1 MLENEM
7 RPRRA
12 AFFLFIFFRP
22 RCTGYAVSNF
32 LYQSSLPRWRREQ
45 HDLSTFA

>member
-12 AFFLFIFFRP
+12 AFFLFVLFRP
-22 RCTGYAVSNF
+22 RRTGYAVSNF
-32 LYQSSLPRWRREQ
+32 PYQSSLQRWRGEQ
-45 HDLSTFA
+45 DDLSTFA